1 MNKGDIILIP
11 FPFTDLS
18 GNKLRPAIVLF
29 SNEYDVTIC
38 FITTQI
44 KWKEPTDIDLIPAL
58 QNGIKRPSIIRLSKI
73 ATVDKSL
80 IVGKLGELQIQE
92 IQELN
97 IKLKQLLQLS
107 GQK

>member
-29 SNEYDVTIC
+29 SNEYDVTIS

-73 ATVDKSL
+73 ATVDRSL

-97 IKLKQLLQLS
+97 IKLKQLLQIF
-107 GQK
+107 

>member
-18 GNKLRPAIVLF
+18 SNKLRPAIVLF
-29 SNEYDVTIC
+29 SNEYDVTIS

-44 KWKEPTDIDLIPAL
+44 KWKEPTDIDLIPSL

-73 ATVDKSL
+73 ATVDRSL

-97 IKLKQLLQLS
+97 IKLKQLLQLF
-107 GQK
+107 